1 MIAQF
6 FIDTNI
12 LLYAGS
18 KAPVDQANRQIAQ
31 QLLSQPGIAFSVQV
45 IQEFYDVAV
54 RKQRLAITH
63 EEAIVILNALR
74 AFPILPIDYQLVLQA
89 IDLKLQF
96 QISYWD
102 AAIIAAAQ
110 RLGCH
115 TLYSEDLNHG
125 QTYGDVKVINPFI

>member
-18 KAPVDQANRQIAQ
+18 KAPVDQANQQIAQ

-45 IQEFYDVAV
+45 MQEFYDVAV

-63 EEAIVILNALR
+63 EEAIVILNALQ

-125 QTYGDVKVINPFI
+125 QTYGGVKVINPFI

>member
-18 KAPVDQANRQIAQ
+18 KAPVDQANQQIAQ

-45 IQEFYDVAV
+45 MQEFYDVAV

-125 QTYGDVKVINPFI
+125 QTYGGVKVINPFI